1 MTPVGIIATVTAP
14 LGRFWRRPP
23 VITLTDAHDRAALAA
38 ISAFRECSARGEI
51 DAAHRWA
58 DLACQALRGANAA
71 SRAARR

>member
-1 MTPVGIIATVTAP
+1 
-14 LGRFWRRPP
+14 